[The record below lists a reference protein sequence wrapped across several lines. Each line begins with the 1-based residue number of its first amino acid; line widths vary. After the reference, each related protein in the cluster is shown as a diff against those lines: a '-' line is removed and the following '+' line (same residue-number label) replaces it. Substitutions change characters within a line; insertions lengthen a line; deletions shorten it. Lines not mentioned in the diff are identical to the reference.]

1 MNEKVYQRIA
11 SKVVSYHIC
20 VKSRNGNWADQHEED
35 LRKIERNCL
44 PSGSG
49 IDSGCTIDI
58 DKSSDMRIVI
68 NSSYHVMV
76 EGYYS
81 GWVDFVVTVKP
92 SLAFGI
98 VLDIRGQFSKCADPD
113 PEGLKDYLLDTF
125 AGALHA
131 VC

>member
-11 SKVVSYHIC
+11 SKVVAYHNC
-20 VKSRNGNWADQHEED
+20 VKSHNMLWERQHAED
-35 LRKIERNCL
+35 LREIERNCL
-44 PSGSG
+44 PSGS
-49 IDSGCTIDI
+49 DTDFGCTIDI

-76 EGYYS
+76 EGRYS
-81 GWVDFVVTVKP
+81 GWVDFVVTAKP

-98 VLDIRGQFSKCADPD
+98 VLDIRWQFSKCADLD

-125 AGALHA
+125 SAALHA
-131 VC
+131 S